1 MLKENDIV
9 ISCSG
14 TLGRYAIVRKEHLP
28 LCLNTSIIRF
38 QPKRCESD
46 YAYVYS
52 YLTSKEFANKQQEM
66 ASGSVQV
73 NFGPTHLKK
82 IMMVVPPIE
91 TLKEYSV
98 LVMPVIKQMI
108 RNRSEKQKL
117 TEVKNLLLDKLIKG
131 DIDVAN
137 VTI

>member
-1 MLKENDIV
+1 
-9 ISCSG
+9 
-14 TLGRYAIVRKEHLP
+14 
-28 LCLNTSIIRF
+28 
-38 QPKRCESD
+38 
-46 YAYVYS
+46 
-52 YLTSKEFANKQQEM
+52 
-66 ASGSVQV
+66 
-73 NFGPTHLKK
+73 
-82 IMMVVPPIE
+82 MVVPPIE